1 MDAEE
6 HEQLRL
12 WQVAVAVVVV
22 MAVVMVAAE
31 ETEAKQQAD
40 NKCTHKE
47 EQEQGRDAAAKRS
60 HSRYDGARRR

>member
-22 MAVVMVAAE
+22 MAVVMAAAE

-40 NKCTHKE
+40 DKCTHK
-47 EQEQGRDAAAKRS
+47 QEQGRDAAAKRS